1 MQPGRVVT
9 LVPMDEN
16 ENASVLGIA
25 YEIDEEK
32 CEETFKYLDFREKCG
47 YSKHEVKF
55 YPLQSKNSTEITCIC
70 YYADD
75 KNKYYSKIVNDDNF
89 IADHII
95 RSKGPSGTNL
105 EYFLNVCNAIRN
117 LIKENTTSDDQNE
130 FYIKNEKHLFELE
143 KNLLSKILTF

>member
-1 MQPGRVVT
+1 MRLKGENVKKLLNIWIFERNVDMQNMK
-9 LVPMDEN
+9 L
-16 ENASVLGIA
+16 SFI
-25 YEIDEEK
+25 
-32 CEETFKYLDFREKCG
+32 
-47 YSKHEVKF
+47 H
-55 YPLQSKNSTEITCIC
+55 
-70 YYADD
+70 
-75 KNKYYSKIVNDDNF
+75 KNKYYSKIVNDDNL

-95 RSKGPSGTNL
+95 RAKGPSGTNL